1 MTNEGDFIDSMTKFQ
16 REFDKANDDRRERE
30 EQQDKADSTSV
41 FGTNPF
47 EPESES
53 QQPSAQPSAQAEV
66 PSIEIGELG
75 TAGDGG
81 DVMDMLAALVDS
93 VDKISD
99 QLAELIN

>member
-1 MTNEGDFIDSMTKFQ
+1 MTTEGDFIDSMTKFQ
-16 REFDKANDDRRERE
+16 REFDKANDERRERE
-30 EQQDKADSTSV
+30 EQQDQADSTSV
-41 FGTNPF
+41 FGPSPF
-47 EPESES
+47 EPESEIPS
-53 QQPSAQPSAQAEV
+53 SQPSSQTEV